1 MLKTR
6 LWMGSI
12 LIVLALLVLTE
23 GSFAAGAY
31 PFLLVFT
38 LGAAVLGT
46 EELRRLLPASDRPR
60 AWVAFPLI
68 VACILVHWLTVDW
81 SDALLGIVAGG
92 CVLSLV
98 VEIACFTGPGGIVP
112 RVSHTA
118 FAVVLLGVL
127 PGSLVRI
134 RMMEPDALRGGLM
147 LAATIFVPKFN
158 DIGAYFTGKFLTGR
172 VLGRTPFMPLLSP
185 KKTWQGAVGGM
196 LASILTAIGLHE
208 FGGLFRHGALEAVGF
223 GVAVGTAGILGDLA
237 ESLIKRD
244 CGQKDASS
252 TIPGFGG
259 VLDVIDSLLFAAPVA
274 WVWFTLA
281 R

>member
-12 LIVLALLVLTE
+12 LIGLALLVLTE
-23 GSFAAGAY
+23 GWFAAPAY
-31 PFLLVFT
+31 PFLFLFT

-46 EELRRLLPASDRPR
+46 EELRRLLPAADRPR
-60 AWVAFPLI
+60 AWVVFPL
-68 VACILVHWLTVDW
+68 VAACVLVHWLTLAW
-81 SDALLGIVAGG
+81 SDALLGLVAAG
-92 CVLSLV
+92 CVVSLA
-98 VEIACFTGPGGIVP
+98 VEIARFRGPGGIVP
-112 RVSHTA
+112 RVSHTL

-134 RMMEPDALRGGLM
+134 RMMEPDALRGALM

-158 DIGAYFTGKFLTGR
+158 DIGAYFTGRFLTGR

-196 LASILTAIGLHE
+196 LMSVVTALVLRD
-208 FGGLFRHGALEAVGF
+208 FGLFPHGPLEAVGF
-223 GVAVGTAGILGDLA
+223 GLAVGIAGILGDLA

-244 CGQKDASS
+244 CGRKDASS

-274 WVWFTLA
+274 WLWFTLS